1 MNVPGLSRAAF
12 GRERV
17 VWSVKAAVLAVIVG
31 SAILTPG
38 FVTPASAIATLD
50 HAALIGLV
58 ALGMTFIT
66 ISGNQLSLSLG
77 ATLSAAALVFVV
89 TTGLGTWGAC
99 AAAILAGI
107 LLQAAQGLVI
117 GYFGANPII
126 VSIAG
131 LGLIL
136 GIGTH
141 LTGGGEVY
149 PAVAD
154 ALKPL
159 HARIGPLNMLIVV
172 FLLGVV
178 VAELLLSRT
187 RFGRQLIA
195 VGSSARAAAATGIR
209 TPAVVTATYAVAGLF
224 CALAGIIAAA
234 RFRYASLETGAGY
247 DYDAFGSVLIGGTLL
262 RGGFG
267 SAWRTMMGALLLAAV
282 HTILV
287 LRGYSQE
294 AQYILLGV
302 FVLGAV
308 CLSSSEER

>member
-1 MNVPGLSRAAF
+1 MSVLGLRRATF
-12 GRERV
+12 ERSRV
-17 VWSVKAAVLAVIVG
+17 VSVVKAAVLAVITA
-31 SAILTPG
+31 SAVLTPG
-38 FVTPASAIATLD
+38 FLTPASAIAILD

-58 ALGMTFIT
+58 GLGMTFIT

-77 ATLSAAALVFVV
+77 ATLSAAALVCVA

-149 PAVAD
+149 PVVVD

-159 HARIGPLNMLIVV
+159 QTHIGPLNMLIIV
-172 FLLGVV
+172 FLIGVV

-195 VGSSARAAAATGIR
+195 IGSNARAAAASGLR
-209 TPAVVTATYAVAGLF
+209 TPAVVTAAYAVAGLF
-224 CALAGIIAAA
+224 CAFAGIIAAA

-267 SAWRTMMGALLLAAV
+267 SAWRTMLGALLLAAV
-282 HTILV
+282 HTVLV

-294 AQYILLGV
+294 AQYVLLGV

-308 CLSSSEER
+308 CLSSQEER

>member
-1 MNVPGLSRAAF
+1 MNVPGLSRAASE
-12 GRERV
+12 RERV
-17 VWSVKAAVLAVIVG
+17 VWSIKAAVLLVIVA

-58 ALGMTFIT
+58 ALGMTFVT

-99 AAAILAGI
+99 AAAILAAI

-149 PAVAD
+149 PVVAD

-172 FLLGVV
+172 FLVGVV
-178 VAELLLSRT
+178 VADLMLSRT
-187 RFGRQLIA
+187 SFGRQLIA
-195 VGSSARAAAATGIR
+195 IGSSARAAAASGIR
-209 TPAVVTATYAVAGLF
+209 TPAIVTATYAVAGEPHPSPFSVDEVSRARHTPLANVLETRRAVVR
-224 CALAGIIAAA
+224 ALAA
-234 RFRYASLETGAGY
+234 TGPAPAP
-247 DYDAFGSVLIGGTLL
+247 DY
-262 RGGFG
+262 
-267 SAWRTMMGALLLAAV
+267 
-282 HTILV
+282 
-287 LRGYSQE
+287 
-294 AQYILLGV
+294 
-302 FVLGAV
+302 
-308 CLSSSEER
+308 

>member
-1 MNVPGLSRAAF
+1 MIALKLGRAVS
-12 GRERV
+12 GRASAL
-17 VWSVKAAVLAVIVG
+17 WIVKLAVLAVIVG
-31 SAILTPG
+31 AAVFTPG
-38 FVTPASAIATLD
+38 FMTPASAIATLD

-58 ALGMTFIT
+58 GLGMTFIT

-77 ATLSAAALVFVV
+77 ATLSAAALAFIAAS
-89 TTGLGTWGAC
+89 GLGTVGAC
-99 AAAILAGI
+99 AVAIATGVA
-107 LLQAAQGLVI
+107 LQAAQGFVI

-141 LTGGGEVY
+141 ITGGGEVY
-149 PAVAD
+149 PAA
-154 ALKPL
+154 AASLAPL
-159 HARIGPLNMLIVV
+159 QSRLGPFNMLIVV
-172 FLLGVV
+172 FAVGSAA
-178 VAELLLSRT
+178 AELLLSRT

-195 VGSSARAAAATGIR
+195 VGSSSRAAIASGIQV
-209 TPAVVTATYAVAGLF
+209 PMVVTATYAVAGFF
-224 CALAGIIAAA
+224 CALAGMLAAA
-234 RFRYASLETGAGY
+234 RFRYASLEIGVGY

-267 SAWRTMMGALLLAAV
+267 SAWRTVLGALVLASV

-294 AQYILLGV
+294 AQYVLLGV

-308 CLSSSEER
+308 CLSSREER